1 MKILSFITN
10 KQGKQLT
17 LFIVELIVNLVKKSR
32 LINIIESINLKLQ
45 NLLLPCDLDLDV
57 KK

>member
-45 NLLLPCDLDLDV
+45 NMLLPCDLDLDV